1 MFGFIRPVKSELRVR
16 EADRFQQVY
25 CGLCHAIRAR
35 YGRFYTLF
43 LSYDMTFFVLVAG
56 AEREGTPPPCRKRCD
71 AHPLLKRPC
80 AAPDDALALAAD
92 VSVLL
97 SYHKFRDSLADEK
110 GAKRLLAW
118 LLCGLGKRGY
128 QRARARLPDADREI
142 VAALDDLQAIERE
155 KCPSMDRA
163 ADASARMTAAVVPRT
178 GDARERVLRQ
188 MFYHIGRWV
197 YLLDAA
203 QDVAEDLE
211 QGNYNPVVLRY
222 DPVSYTHLSRRVPV
236 RRYGWDRRAPPSL
249 SCRSVHA
256 RPQGTVRAAGYGHPA
271 RARRPYHGRAA
282 DGGRHGQPVGRAA
295 AAGFPTGRAGAV
307 SYTHLDVYKRQ
318 SPTSMTNTCASLPR
332 RRAACPAW

>member
-222 DPVSYTHLSRRVPV
+222 DLRKPDLTEIKDALERTLERSLADVCMAFDLLDAQRDAELIRNIIFLGMPLVTRQVLDGTYQTNG
-236 RRYGWDRRAPPSL
+236 GWGKHGSL
-249 SCRSVHA
+249 
-256 RPQGTVRAAGYGHPA
+256 
-271 RARRPYHGRAA
+271 
-282 DGGRHGQPVGRAA
+282 
-295 AAGFPTGRAGAV
+295 
-307 SYTHLDVYKRQ
+307 
-318 SPTSMTNTCASLPR
+318 
-332 RRAACPAW
+332 

>member
-56 AEREGTPPPCRKRCD
+56 AEQEGTPPPCRKRCD
-71 AHPLLKRPC
+71 AHPLLRRSC

-222 DPVSYTHLSRRVPV
+222 DLRTPDLTEIKDALERTLERSLADVCMAFDLLDAQRDAELIRNIIFLGMPLVTRQVLDGTYQTNG
-236 RRYGWDRRAPPSL
+236 GWGKHGSL
-249 SCRSVHA
+249 
-256 RPQGTVRAAGYGHPA
+256 
-271 RARRPYHGRAA
+271 
-282 DGGRHGQPVGRAA
+282 
-295 AAGFPTGRAGAV
+295 
-307 SYTHLDVYKRQ
+307 
-318 SPTSMTNTCASLPR
+318 
-332 RRAACPAW
+332 

>member
-222 DPVSYTHLSRRVPV
+222 DLRTPDLT
-236 RRYGWDRRAPPSL
+236 
-249 SCRSVHA
+249 
-256 RPQGTVRAAGYGHPA
+256 
-271 RARRPYHGRAA
+271 
-282 DGGRHGQPVGRAA
+282 
-295 AAGFPTGRAGAV
+295 
-307 SYTHLDVYKRQ
+307 
-318 SPTSMTNTCASLPR
+318 
-332 RRAACPAW
+332 